1 MSYNKKIWKTGD
13 YVTQEDINNIENGIY
28 EAHKDIANINTNIA
42 DINTNISNTNE
53 DISNINTNISNMNND
68 LGTATLNTTDK
79 TLKGAIN
86 ELFQSVSNGK
96 ELIASAITDKG
107 VTTSN
112 TSTFQQ
118 MANNI
123 KKINTQYSDGD
134 LATTILN
141 MQYASAHEAIPNISG
156 ADWTNAPRAGKSYTI
171 PTQSCDDCANGTH
184 TATEEYTAGSL
195 WTTFGQWATV
205 YKITDCELVE
215 NVGVEITDF

>member
-1 MSYNKKIWKTGD
+1 MSYNKKIWKNGD

-96 ELIASAITDKG
+96 ELIASAITDKLKKF
-107 VTTSN
+107 VYC
-112 TSTFQQ
+112 TF
-118 MANNI
+118 
-123 KKINTQYSDGD
+123 
-134 LATTILN
+134 
-141 MQYASAHEAIPNISG
+141 
-156 ADWTNAPRAGKSYTI
+156 
-171 PTQSCDDCANGTH
+171 
-184 TATEEYTAGSL
+184 
-195 WTTFGQWATV
+195 
-205 YKITDCELVE
+205 
-215 NVGVEITDF
+215 